1 MPRDVPSERRSWLL
15 QRRDVL
21 SQRQIGLLFATVC
34 APTLLV
40 AAAFLW
46 WGYWHM
52 LAYAALELGALAAC
66 LRYHARHAGDY
77 DRIEISEAAIF
88 IEQRRARRCRR
99 HLFNP
104 WSTRLLPPRRDSDPI
119 RLQAEGMPAPVPL
132 GGFLTP
138 HQKRMVA
145 MELACYLP
153 R

>member
-52 LAYAALELGALAAC
+52 LAYAALELGESLTSMYMRINDMVFDPDTERELEEVDVVDDPLIRCLFSDTFGAYQAAQ
-66 LRYHARHAGDY
+66 LR
-77 DRIEISEAAIF
+77 
-88 IEQRRARRCRR
+88 
-99 HLFNP
+99 
-104 WSTRLLPPRRDSDPI
+104 RLLARPI
-119 RLQAEGMPAPVPL
+119 RSLS
-132 GGFLTP
+132 
-138 HQKRMVA
+138 K
-145 MELACYLP
+145 
-153 R
+153 